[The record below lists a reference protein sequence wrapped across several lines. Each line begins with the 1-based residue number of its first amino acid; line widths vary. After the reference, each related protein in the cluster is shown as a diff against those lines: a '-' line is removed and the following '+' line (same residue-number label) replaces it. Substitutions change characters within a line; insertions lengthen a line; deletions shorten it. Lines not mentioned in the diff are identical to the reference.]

1 MKKIVD
7 LRSGLNRIIGRSENT
22 TRFFRD
28 INKFPTLTRE
38 EEVDL
43 FRQLRTGTPSERK
56 AAREK
61 LINCNQRIVYACAKK
76 WGNED
81 DVLDYTN
88 EANFGLIEAIETFD
102 ETKGN
107 KFSSYA
113 LYFIKR
119 AIVRYNQGTALTIKT
134 SNAPKVMNL
143 KAKAISKFEQTYHHS
158 PTVEELADFMNTTL
172 GRDIK
177 DKRDLMDIKFTY
189 VDADDTTANKE
200 ESHGRNEMVEFHEAS
215 CSKND
220 IENKMTVD
228 FHKKLVRSIM
238 KALNPRDKKV
248 IEMRYGIRE
257 DGGFCR
263 EMDFKEIAD
272 TMHMTPERVR
282 QIEAKI
288 RKKMKVLFKERLKFA
303 FSD

>member
-7 LRSGLNRIIGRSENT
+7 LRSGFNRIIGRSENT

-43 FRQLRTGTPSERK
+43 FKQLRTGTPSERK

-76 WGNED
+76 WGKED

-119 AIVRYNQGTALTIKT
+119 AIVRYNQGTALPIKT

-143 KAKAISKFEQTYHHS
+143 KAKAISKFEQKYQRS
-158 PTVEELADFMNTTL
+158 PSIEELTEFMNNSM

-177 DKRDLMDIKFTY
+177 DKRDLMDVKFTY
-189 VDADDTTANKE
+189 VDADDANNGE
-200 ESHGRNEMVEFHEAS
+200 EDNGRNDMAEFHEAS
-215 CSKND
+215 CSKNFVED
-220 IENKMTVD
+220 KMTVD

-238 KALNPRDKKV
+238 KVLSPRDKKV

-257 DGGFCR
+257 DGSFCR

-272 TMHMTPERVR
+272 IMHMTPERVR

-288 RKKMKVLFKERLKFA
+288 RKKMKSLFQEKLKFA